1 MSYHFAKTCASTNSL
16 CHVLTHVRPMICIKR
31 FSYTHDININLNG
44 GPVSILKQ
52 KIARG
57 ELMNDTYQT
66 KVAQTLQQIYQEVQD
81 YKPQQLNLLEKW
93 FYSKRRDAPKGLYIY
108 GAVGG
113 GKTMLMDLF
122 YNCCQIENKKRVHF
136 HSFMLDVHS
145 RVHEVKKTIVRDMT
159 STKLQPFDPIPP
171 VASGIAEETWLLC
184 FDEFQVTDIAD
195 AMILKRLFTELFDNG
210 VIVVATSN
218 RSPDDL
224 YKNGLQR
231 GNFVPFI
238 KVLKDH
244 CLVSNLDSGIDY
256 RLKSGSGN
264 KKIYFMCVE
273 INVYNFCDNSIL
285 LPSNKP
291 FNYTRKGK
299 DATNDV
305 DKVFKYLCSM
315 ENDVIRPRTISIRG
329 RNVTFR
335 KTCGQVLDSTFEELC
350 DRPLGASDYLQLSQI
365 FHTVIIR
372 DMPQLNLRLKS
383 QARRFIT
390 LIDTLYDNK
399 VRVVM
404 SAAVPHTQLF
414 LSETESEYTDE
425 KRMLMDDLKITH
437 GSVDVDFTIMMQKI
451 SITRQTSLLEKRKSS
466 RSTVPCHVWL
476 RCRPHSIGSSGN
488 TTDNDG
494 VKTSTNRFV
503 WLRMNSHSFKTK
515 DC

>member
-1 MSYHFAKTCASTNSL
+1 
-16 CHVLTHVRPMICIKR
+16 MICIQR
-31 FSYTHDININLNG
+31 YSYAHDITDINLSG
-44 GPVSILKQ
+44 GPVNILKQ

-57 ELMNDTYQT
+57 ELANDMHQL
-66 KVAQTLQQIYQEVQD
+66 KVTQTLQKMYQEVHD
-81 YKPQQLNLLEKW
+81 YKPQQLSLLEKW
-93 FYSKRRDAPKGLYIY
+93 FGSKQRVAPKGLYIY

-145 RVHEVKKTIVRDMT
+145 RVHEIKKTIVRDVN
-159 STKLQPFDPIPP
+159 STKLQPFDPISPI
-171 VASGIAEETWLLC
+171 ASGIAEETWLLC

-195 AMILKRLFTELFDNG
+195 AMILKRLFTELFNNG

-264 KKIYFMCVE
+264 KKIYF
-273 INVYNFCDNSIL
+273 
-285 LPSNKP
+285 
-291 FNYTRKGK
+291 TKGK

-350 DRPLGASDYLQLSQI
+350 DRPLGASDYLQLSQV

-372 DMPQLNLRLKS
+372 DVPQLNLRLKC
-383 QARRFIT
+383 QARRFII
-390 LIDTLYDNK
+390 LIDTLYDNR

-414 LSETESEYTDE
+414 SSETESEYTDE
-425 KRMLMDDLKITH
+425 KRMLMDDLKISH
-437 GSVDVDFTIMMQKI
+437 GSEDHKANIFTGEEEIFAFDRTVSRLSEM
-451 SITRQTSLLEKRKSS
+451 QTSQYWEQWEHHR
-466 RSTVPCHVWL
+466 
-476 RCRPHSIGSSGN
+476 
-488 TTDNDG
+488 
-494 VKTSTNRFV
+494 
-503 WLRMNSHSFKTK
+503 
-515 DC
+515 

>member
-1 MSYHFAKTCASTNSL
+1 MCNIPTIMSYHFAKTCASTNGL
-16 CHVLTHVRPMICIKR
+16 CHVLMHVRPMICIQR
-31 FSYTHDININLNG
+31 FSYAHDININLNG

-57 ELMNDTYQT
+57 ELVNDTYQT

-93 FYSKRRDAPKGLYIY
+93 FGSKRRDAPKGLYIY

-145 RVHEVKKTIVRDMT
+145 RVHEVKKTIVRDVT

-264 KKIYFMCVE
+264 KKIYF
-273 INVYNFCDNSIL
+273 I
-285 LPSNKP
+285 
-291 FNYTRKGK
+291 KGK

-414 LSETESEYTDE
+414 LSENESEYTDE

-437 GSVDVDFTIMMQKI
+437 GSEDHKANIFTGEEEIFAFDRTVSRLAEM
-451 SITRQTSLLEKRKSS
+451 QTSQYWEQWEHHR
-466 RSTVPCHVWL
+466 
-476 RCRPHSIGSSGN
+476 
-488 TTDNDG
+488 
-494 VKTSTNRFV
+494 
-503 WLRMNSHSFKTK
+503 
-515 DC
+515 

>member
-1 MSYHFAKTCASTNSL
+1 MFPVFACVISAIMTYCLVKKCVSANYLSYMLIRVHP
-16 CHVLTHVRPMICIKR
+16 VICIQKCG
-31 FSYTHDININLNG
+31 YADININLSNG
-44 GPVSILKQ
+44 PISILKQ
-52 KIARG
+52 KIVKG
-57 ELMNDTYQT
+57 DLMNDVHQM
-66 KVAQTLQQIYQEVQD
+66 KVAQTLQRIYHEVHD
-81 YKPQQLNLLEKW
+81 YKPQQLSLLEKW
-93 FYSKRRDAPKGLYIY
+93 FGSKRREAPKGLYIY
-108 GAVGG
+108 GGVGG

-145 RVHEVKKTIVRDMT
+145 KVHEVKKTIVRDAS

-171 VASGIAEETWLLC
+171 VASSIAEETWLLC

-195 AMILKRLFTELFDNG
+195 AMVLKRLFTELFDNG

-244 CLVSNLDSGIDY
+244 CSISNLDSGIDY
-256 RLKSGSGN
+256 RLKSGPGN
-264 KKIYFMCVE
+264 KKIYF
-273 INVYNFCDNSIL
+273 I
-285 LPSNKP
+285 
-291 FNYTRKGK
+291 KGK

-350 DRPLGASDYLQLSQI
+350 DRPLGASDYLKLSQV

-372 DMPQLNLRLKS
+372 DVPQLNLRLKS

-390 LIDTLYDNK
+390 FIDTLYDNR

-414 LSETESEYTDE
+414 LPESESEYSDE
-425 KRMLMDDLKITH
+425 KRMLMDDLKISH
-437 GSVDVDFTIMMQKI
+437 GSEDHKSNIFTGEEEIFAFDRTVSRLAEM
-451 SITRQTSLLEKRKSS
+451 QTSQYWEQWEHHR
-466 RSTVPCHVWL
+466 
-476 RCRPHSIGSSGN
+476 
-488 TTDNDG
+488 
-494 VKTSTNRFV
+494 
-503 WLRMNSHSFKTK
+503 
-515 DC
+515 